1 MTLHLSPE
9 ELIARHKAQQ
19 KAWRQA
25 HPERVQAYH
34 LKHQH
39 SEEGKTR
46 RKTWAAMNRDRI
58 NDRRRELYAERK
70 TNTTEMQ
77 PEAVSCN

>member
-1 MTLHLSPE
+1 MTLHLSAE

-19 KAWRQA
+19 KAWREA

-39 SEEGKTR
+39 SEEGKIR
-46 RKTWAAMNRDRI
+46 RKEWALKNKDRI
-58 NDRRRELYAERK
+58 NERRRELYAQRRS
-70 TNTTEMQ
+70 TITESE
-77 PEAVSCN
+77 PEAM